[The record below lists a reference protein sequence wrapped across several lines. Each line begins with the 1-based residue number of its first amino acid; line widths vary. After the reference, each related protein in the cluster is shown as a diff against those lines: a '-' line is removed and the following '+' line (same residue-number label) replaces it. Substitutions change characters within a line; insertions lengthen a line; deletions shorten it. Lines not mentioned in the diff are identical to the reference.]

1 MRFEGT
7 LDENMQA
14 GMMDALE
21 WMHSTR
27 DITDQQASSA
37 IQERAEKINKCP
49 VYVRQAVKMLTKA
62 LRDHERKAGIVEQE
76 QP

>member
-1 MRFEGT
+1 
-7 LDENMQA
+7 
-14 GMMDALE
+14 
-21 WMHSTR
+21 MHSTR